1 MMLFCLWCVR
11 FLTHLHPEVY
21 STSCLPWKWKVW
33 LDTGGMAVWTSYW
46 KHMSTAV
53 QTVAAAALVGWPWS
67 TLSTAHSYRKLRP
80 DQEPGSLL
88 VSLPTNQKAFTKYFS
103 GFLSLFNPFS
113 VLGRTGLAFL
123 DHLRWMVYQR
133 KLKLTTL
140 SENQDF
146 RTTKAQFFKWT
157 LQLLFLRAD
166 FQGNYYVIANLSNKI
181 TLRLYICEYMNIISH
196 AKKVHPVSRF

>member
-1 MMLFCLWCVR
+1 MMLFCLWCGR

-103 GFLSLFNPFS
+103 GFFVSLQSFFCFGPYWPG
-113 VLGRTGLAFL
+113 VPGPLAVNGIPKKAKT
-123 DHLRWMVYQR
+123 DHTVW
-133 KLKLTTL
+133 KPG
-140 SENQDF
+140 F
-146 RTTKAQFFKWT
+146 
-157 LQLLFLRAD
+157 
-166 FQGNYYVIANLSNKI
+166 
-181 TLRLYICEYMNIISH
+181 
-196 AKKVHPVSRF
+196 